1 MTQIKRY
8 RACPRHTVETE
19 FDDAQFVSVGD
30 YDALLARFE
39 AVKEHVSNICKA
51 AGNQP
56 SIATGYMRDVL
67 DKLNGDL

>member
-1 MTQIKRY
+1 MTDRIESRMSG
-8 RACPRHTVETE
+8 
-19 FDDAQFVSVGD
+19 QFVSVED
-30 YDALLARFE
+30 YDTLLAKFE

-67 DKLNGDL
+67 DKMNGDV